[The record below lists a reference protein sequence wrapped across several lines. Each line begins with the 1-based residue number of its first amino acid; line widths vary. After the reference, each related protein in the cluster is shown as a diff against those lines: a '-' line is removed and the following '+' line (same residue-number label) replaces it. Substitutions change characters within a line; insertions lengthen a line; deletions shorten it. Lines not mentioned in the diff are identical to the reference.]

1 MVAQG
6 RSAVSVEGMSDHEQE
21 PDNDD
26 NDGDGPDLTPDDLKP
41 GEDNP
46 LAEPLEDDEARDDLD
61 VLGGKTADE
70 DDDDAE
76 ADDAED
82 DSEEE

>member
-1 MVAQG
+1 
-6 RSAVSVEGMSDHEQE
+6 MSEHEHE
-21 PDNDD
+21 TE
-26 NDGDGPDLTPDDLKP
+26 NDGDTDGPDLTPDDLKP

-61 VLGGKTADE
+61 VLAGKTPEQDDEHAEDRAD
-70 DDDDAE
+70 AN
-76 ADDAED
+76 ED